1 MNPTNLTNPREGSDE
16 QEWDVSARLDL
27 ATQPAG
33 VYYFNADNTLEY
45 TKNSFNYRKYH
56 QYDSNSVIQ
65 EVMAS
70 STYPR
75 LGADELDTTKQYSL
89 PSTSLNVS
97 WAALGEAERETVIID
112 QANSQ
117 YQLGLDANENAYVA
131 VDYLNVYR
139 VYNATNA
146 LAFTEP
152 GYLGSIS
159 IGLAKYNSAGVA
171 QWASRIRS
179 NATDNNIW
187 LGSMTTDMDGNTYIF
202 GQNSFLFGSGAN
214 TTIFENA
221 AGVNTIQLNFSGPH
235 AFLVQYNTSGT
246 PVWVS
251 VIGLTTLALN
261 TVLYY
266 DSSSTPNNLYVCGF
280 QRSDMRFYLG
290 SPSAPVLVQTLP
302 YNASEGNSSN
312 FLLKFRASS
321 GIFEWATRFTGNTVN
336 EWGKNQENNY
346 RQLITTDSNGD
357 VYVTGMYQQ
366 FFAIYNAPGTNAD
379 ASTIEL
385 PPPADFPVYTPVDT
399 NRNWSAIR
407 VDNSGANM
415 IACVA
420 EGNIYISQNYGE
432 TWDPSLTAGERNWS
446 TVFCNSSFS
455 YLVAAEYGGFIRYSN
470 DQGNSWS
477 VASGSGS
484 TARNWVKIV
493 GKPASSALVAI
504 TRDDNIYYSLDGIT
518 WNPST
523 GAPVANWADV
533 TWGFGGVCVALI
545 RNGKGYISSNDGV
558 SWTLIGACPT
568 ANWSGIVSLN
578 FSTSSARA
586 FYATVQN
593 GPIYRANSTLSTWT
607 IVGPVQ
613 NWSGISASVNFFII
627 LATVY
632 DGPIYQSGD
641 YADTY
646 WVPTSIPRLWTG
658 ISVAYEGQFTAVIVE
673 GGQIY
678 IRNRDYRTS
687 GVEALLARQT
697 LSTFLLKYSSDGK
710 AQWCTYMDCG
720 ITDTGLGSG
729 DGWNTC
735 TAIATSAEGNL
746 IMAGKSSDNLLMYS
760 RYDFVNPVKE
770 IPKTSAEN
778 TTFTYLVSYS
788 TDGVPLWGNRAQP
801 ATSTSSYWFEH
812 PTSLSIGSDN
822 HIYLTT
828 SFGEADTTLYGLDME
843 FYNSNGLRS
852 CPYALRL
859 PVFTPAS
866 FPIPPDISRVSALL
880 LKYYPEGTLESVAM
894 VSTRVTISTA
904 VRVHPTTNNVFLTV
918 DTPGIMD
925 IVTTPLYVY
934 NSPATMID
942 PVLPQPAPSLTKN
955 RVTNFLTPYLLVKF
969 TQTNASSFL
978 VQEPGY
984 NTVFQPQFS
993 IGGGARRLIGIYPKD
1008 YPIEL
1013 WGGPAGFT
1021 PGVLQLDDL
1030 NTAVVCYPGHDPGYT
1045 RELVYGIPETSAQNT
1060 RWLAV
1065 QIDEPTFPTNDPQP
1079 VTPGTIPY
1087 GFLLFYVQF
1096 PAYTTS
1102 AVFNNSRNDQTDLT
1116 LSAIGSIINNQSITG
1131 LYIGDVVRI
1140 LGISGGNN
1148 RYITL
1153 KVKNLL
1159 SSVFTLSWSSLSN
1172 PSWCRRLTSNVN
1184 GDSLSAIVSS
1194 GASYVIQTS
1203 TNSGDTW
1210 VTRTSAGT
1218 RNWTA
1223 IASASNGLVLYAAAA
1238 GGSIYRTINGGINWS
1253 PKFTTP
1259 LAWTHLACNYNG
1271 TLVYAV
1277 ANGAQIYV
1285 SVDTGNTWSPEATSA
1300 NWTSVCCSS
1309 SGTIA
1314 YACRQGEYIYVSND
1328 SGSTWAARTAA
1339 GSRNWS
1345 SVACNDA
1352 GNVIIASVSS
1362 GYIYL
1367 STDSGITWTPRLT
1380 DANRA
1385 WTQVS
1390 MDAQGSNLIAAASGA
1405 QLYVSN
1411 DAGVNW
1417 SPTETVR
1424 NWNTACINAIGSQ
1437 VYASAN
1443 TTPFYRADWVEIPA
1457 SIVFEQLTSTA
1468 CFYWSSTET
1477 FQAQLITSNGNRLVP
1492 MYTQPS
1498 VIRQGTLQ
1506 VVVNATSK
1514 EFIAPGYPVN

>member
-1 MNPTNLTNPREGSDE
+1 MNPPENTNE
-16 QEWDVSARLDL
+16 QEWFVSAYLDL

-33 VYYFNADNTLEY
+33 AYYFNADNSLEY

-56 QYDSNSVIQ
+56 QYDSHSVIQ
-65 EVMAS
+65 EVMAG

-89 PSTSLNVS
+89 PSTSMNVS
-97 WAALGEAERETVIID
+97 WAALGETERDTIIID
-112 QANSQ
+112 QANAQ

-131 VDYLNVYR
+131 IDYRYNAYR
-139 VYNATNA
+139 VYNANNT
-146 LAFTEP
+146 LAFSKP
-152 GYLGSIS
+152 AYSSSMS
-159 IGLAKYNSAGVA
+159 IGLAKYNSSGVA

-179 NATDNNIW
+179 NAADDDIW
-187 LGSMTTDMDGNTYIF
+187 LGSMTTDLDGNTYIF
-202 GQNSFLFGSGAN
+202 GQNTFLFGSGSN

-221 AGVNTIQLNFSGPH
+221 AGVNTIQLNFPGPH

-336 EWGKNQENNY
+336 EWGKNHENNY

-366 FFAIYNAPGTNAD
+366 FLAIYNAPGTD

-407 VDNSGANM
+407 VDNTGANM

-420 EGNIYISQNYGE
+420 GENVYISQNYGK
-432 TWDPSLTAGERNWS
+432 TWEPSLTAGERNWS
-446 TVFCNSSFS
+446 TVFCNSTFS
-455 YLVAAEYGGFIRYSN
+455 YLVAAEYGGFVYYST
-470 DQGNSWS
+470 DQGNSWTI
-477 VASGSGS
+477 ASGLGS

-493 GKPASSALVAI
+493 GKPTSSALVAI
-504 TRDDNIYYSLDGIT
+504 TQNDNLYYSLDGIT
-518 WNPST
+518 WNPSS
-523 GAPVANWADV
+523 GAPIADWADV
-533 TWGFGGVCVALI
+533 TWGIAGVCVALI
-545 RNGKGYISSNDGV
+545 RNGKGYISSNNGV

-568 ANWSGIVSLN
+568 ANWSGIVSLD
-578 FSTSSARA
+578 FSTSNTRG

-593 GPIYRANSTLSTWT
+593 GPIYRANASLTTWS

-613 NWSGISASVNFFII
+613 NWSGISASVNFSMI

-646 WVPTSIPRLWTG
+646 WVPTSIPRLWKG
-658 ISVAYEGQFTAVIVE
+658 ISVAFEGQISAVIVE

-678 IRNRDYRTS
+678 IRIRDYQTT
-687 GVEALLARQT
+687 GIEALLARQT
-697 LSTFLLKYSSDGK
+697 LSTFLLKYSPEGK

-720 ITDTGLGSG
+720 ITESGLGSG

-735 TAIATSAEGNL
+735 TAIATSTEGNL
-746 IMAGKSSDNLLMYS
+746 ILTGKSSDNLLMYS

-770 IPKTSAEN
+770 IPKTSAEM

-788 TDGVPLWGNRAQP
+788 ADGVPLWGTRVQP
-801 ATSTSSYWFEH
+801 ATSTFSYWFEH
-812 PTSLSIGSDN
+812 PTSLCIGSDN
-822 HIYLTT
+822 RIYLTT
-828 SFGEADTTLYGLDME
+828 SFGEGDTTPYGLDLE
-843 FYNSNGLRS
+843 FYNSNGIRS

-866 FPIPPDISRVSALL
+866 GPVAPVISRVSALL
-880 LKYYPEGTLESVAM
+880 AKYYAEGTLESVAM
-894 VSTRVTISTA
+894 VSTLVTKSTA

-918 DTPGIMD
+918 DTPGITD
-925 IVTTPLYVY
+925 IVSTPLYVY

-942 PVLPQPAPSLTKN
+942 PILPQPAPSLTKN

-969 TQTNASSFL
+969 TQSNASSFV
-978 VQEPGY
+978 VQEPAY
-984 NTVFQPQFS
+984 NTLFQPQFS

-1013 WGGPAGFT
+1013 WGGPTGFT
-1021 PGVLQLDDL
+1021 PGVLQLADL

-1045 RELVYGIPETSAQNT
+1045 RELVYGLPGTSAQNT

-1065 QIDEPTFPTNDPQP
+1065 QIDEPSFPANDPQP
-1079 VTPGTIPY
+1079 ITPGTVPY
-1087 GFLLFYVQF
+1087 GFLLFYAQF

-1102 AVFNNSRNDQTDLT
+1102 AVFNNARNDQTDLT
-1116 LSAIGSIINNQSITG
+1116 LSALGSIVDNQSISG
-1131 LYIGDVVRI
+1131 VYVGDVVRI

-1148 RYITL
+1148 QYLTL
-1153 KVKNLL
+1153 TVKALV
-1159 SSVFTLSWSSLSN
+1159 SSTFALEWMGLSN
-1172 PSWCRRLTSNVN
+1172 PSWCRRLVSNVN
-1184 GDSLSAIVSS
+1184 GGALAAIVSS

-1203 TNSGDTW
+1203 TTSGDTW
-1210 VTRTSAGT
+1210 VTRTGAGT

-1223 IASASNGLVLYAAAA
+1223 LASSSSGLVLYAAAS
-1238 GGSIYRTINGGINWS
+1238 GGSVYRSVNGGLNWS
-1253 PKFTTP
+1253 PKLTTP

-1271 TLVYAV
+1271 TVVYAV
-1277 ANGAQIYV
+1277 ANGGQIYV
-1285 SVDTGNTWSPEATSA
+1285 STDTGNTWTPKATSA
-1300 NWTSVCCSS
+1300 NWSGVCCNSN
-1309 SGTIA
+1309 GTIA
-1314 YACRQGEYIYVSND
+1314 YGCRQGEYIYVSND
-1328 SGSTWAARTAA
+1328 SGSTWAARTVA

-1345 SVACNDA
+1345 SIVCDDT
-1352 GNVIIASVSS
+1352 GSIIVASVSG
-1362 GYIYL
+1362 GYVYV
-1367 STDSGITWTPRLT
+1367 STDAGITWTPRLT

-1390 MDAQGSNLIAAASGA
+1390 MDAYGSNLVAAATGS

-1411 DAGVNW
+1411 DTGTNW
-1417 SPTETVR
+1417 TPTESVR
-1424 NWNTACINAIGSQ
+1424 NWNTACINAIGSR

-1443 TTPFYRADWVEIPA
+1443 ATPFYRADWIEIPA

-1477 FQAQLITSNGNRLVP
+1477 FQAQLITYNGTRLVP
-1492 MYTQPS
+1492 MYYQPE
-1498 VIRQGTLQ
+1498 VIRQGVLQ
-1506 VVVNATSK
+1506 VVVHATSK
-1514 EFIAPGYPVN
+1514 EFIAPGYPVD

>member
-97 WAALGEAERETVIID
+97 WAALSEGNPEETIID
-112 QANSQ
+112 QTNAQ
-117 YQLGLDANENAYVA
+117 YQLGLDSNENAYVA
-131 VDYLNVYR
+131 LDYRNNSYY
-139 VYNATNA
+139 VYNQNNT
-146 LAFTEP
+146 LAFTKAAYFSTET
-152 GYLGSIS
+152 IA
-159 IGLAKYNSAGVA
+159 IAKYNTAGVA
-171 QWASRIRS
+171 QWVSRIRS
-179 NATDNNIW
+179 NSSTVDVW
-187 LGSMTTDMDGNTYIF
+187 LGNMTTDPEGNSYLF
-202 GQNSFLFGSGAN
+202 GQGADV
-214 TTIFENA
+214 TIFENA
-221 AGVNTIQLNFSGPH
+221 AGVNTIQLNLAGPH
-235 AFLVQYNTSGT
+235 AFLVQYNTLGT

-251 VIGLTTLALN
+251 VIGLTVLTLN
-261 TVLYY
+261 TVIYY
-266 DSSSTPNNLYVCGF
+266 DRREPSNLYVCGN
-280 QRSDMRFYLG
+280 QRSEMRFYLG
-290 SPSAPVLVQTLP
+290 SPSAPVQTSTLL
-302 YNASEGNSSN
+302 YNSAEGDSSN
-312 FLLKFRASS
+312 FLLKYRASS
-321 GIFEWATRFTGNTVN
+321 GIIEWATRFTGITVN
-336 EWGKNQENNY
+336 DWGLLARNTY
-346 RQLITTDSNGD
+346 RQLLTTDTQGN
-357 VYVTGMYQQ
+357 VFVTGLYFQ
-366 FFAIYNAPGTNAD
+366 FNAVYNAPGTDAD
-379 ASTIEL
+379 VSTIEL
-385 PPPADFPVYTPVDT
+385 PPASELPVYTPVDT
-399 NRNWSAIR
+399 NRNWSAIKI
-407 VDNSGANM
+407 DGTGTNM
-415 IACVA
+415 IACVS
-420 EGNIYISQNYGE
+420 GGSIFISQNTGE
-432 TWDPSLTAGERNWS
+432 TWEPSLSAGTRNWS
-446 TVFCNSSFS
+446 SVYCNAAFS
-455 YLVAAEYGGFIRYSN
+455 YLAAADYGGYIYYSI
-470 DQGNSWS
+470 DGGNSWNIS
-477 VASGSGS
+477 SGLGA
-484 TARNWVKIV
+484 TARNWVKITGSPSTSTV
-493 GKPASSALVAI
+493 AAI
-504 TRDDNIYYSLDGIT
+504 TRNDTIYYSLNGVT
-518 WNPST
+518 WSAST
-523 GAPVANWADV
+523 GAPIADWADI
-533 TWGFGGVCVALI
+533 TWGRSGEVVALI
-545 RNGKGYISSNDGV
+545 RNGRGYKSPTSA
-558 SWTLIGACPT
+558 SWSLIATCPI
-568 ANWSGIVSLN
+568 ANWSAITSLN
-578 FSTSSARA
+578 FSTDSTKGY
-586 FYATVQN
+586 YATVYN
-593 GPIYRANSTLSTWT
+593 GPVYRANFTAVSWT
-607 IVGPVQ
+607 IVGPVR
-613 NWSGISASVNFFII
+613 NWTDICTSSNFSVI

-632 DGPIYQSGD
+632 DGSIYQSSMTN
-641 YADTY
+641 DTE
-646 WVPTSIPRLWTG
+646 WLPTSIPRLWKAIDITLNTR
-658 ISVAYEGQFTAVIVE
+658 VAVAFVE
-673 GGQIY
+673 NGQIY
-678 IRNRDYRTS
+678 IRLRD
-687 GVEALLARQT
+687 
-697 LSTFLLKYSSDGK
+697 LSNDEPLINKLERYTVSSFLLKYDSSGV
-710 AQWCTYMDCG
+710 AQWITYMDCG
-720 ITDTGLGSG
+720 RAEEGLGGG
-729 DGWNTC
+729 DGWSAC
-735 TAIATSAEGNL
+735 TSMATTMEGN
-746 IMAGKSSDNLLMYS
+746 IVMTGRTTDNLLLYS
-760 RYDFVNPVKE
+760 RYDFTNPVKE
-770 IPKTSAEN
+770 IPKTSASAL
-778 TTFTYLVSYS
+778 TYLACYS
-788 TDGVPLWGNRAQP
+788 TDGIPLWGTRIQP
-801 ATSTSSYWFEH
+801 VQFVETQSTWYEQ
-812 PTSLSIGSDN
+812 PTSITVGSDN
-822 HIYLTT
+822 QIYLTG
-828 SFGEADTTLYGLDME
+828 SFGESALGFDIAFFNADA
-843 FYNSNGLRS
+843 RPS

-859 PVFTPAS
+859 PVFVP
-866 FPIPPDISRVSALL
+866 PIGPVAPVVSRQSAYVA
-880 LKYYPEGTLESVAM
+880 KYYPEGTLQSVAL
-894 VSTRVTISTA
+894 VSTIWIKGSA
-904 VRVHPTTNNVFLTV
+904 IRVHPTTHNIFLTTNV
-918 DTPGIMD
+918 PVSLEIID
-925 IVTTPLYVY
+925 TPLYVY
-934 NSPATMID
+934 NSPATMTN
-942 PVLPQPAPSLTKN
+942 PALPQPAPNLTKN
-955 RVTNFLTPYLLVKF
+955 RVRSFQAPYLLVKF
-969 TQTNASSFL
+969 TQSNASSFL

-984 NTVFQPQFS
+984 NTVFQPRFS

-1013 WGGPAGFT
+1013 WGGPTGFT

-1045 RELVYGIPETSAQNT
+1045 RELVYGIPGTSAQNT

-1116 LSAIGSIINNQSITG
+1116 LSAIGSIVNNQSITG
-1131 LYIGDVVRI
+1131 VYAGDVVRI

-1424 NWNTACINAIGSQ
+1424 NWNTVCINAIGSQ

-1477 FQAQLITSNGNRLVP
+1477 FQAQLITSNGNHLVP